1 MNLKSTGFEEGQHLV
16 QFWWVALV
24 GEDLMVEGH
33 QTDSQRVTEACIGF
47 FQTDMWPA

>member
-33 QTDSQRVTEACIGF
+33 QTDSQSVKSLTAPGYL
-47 FQTDMWPA
+47 T